1 MENLLDYRN
10 DPRAILCHEGNKNS
24 GRYPRGS
31 GERPYQHEGRRFGKA
46 KYQNPDGSLTKRGEA
61 RFEAEKRK
69 NALKKKENRVKDL
82 DDLRDPARWDREDTE
97 NRKGIVDASSKLVSE
112 LQKLENKSGKKK
124 KKTFD
129 LSNMSDA
136 ELRSFINRMQMEDQ
150 YSRLMSERDTE
161 VSKGRITVHDIL
173 DVAGDALAVGSSAI
187 AIALAIKQLKG

>member
-1 MENLLDYRN
+1 MELLDYRN
-10 DPRAILCHEGNKNS
+10 DPRSILIHEGNENS

-31 GERPYQHEGRRFGKA
+31 GERPYQHTGHRFGKA
-46 KYQNPDGSLTKRGEA
+46 KYQNPDGSLTAKGKA

-82 DDLRDPARWDREDTE
+82 DDLKDPARWSREDTE

-112 LQKLENKSGKKK
+112 LQKLESKSGKKK
-124 KKTFD
+124 QKKYD
-129 LSNMSDA
+129 LANMSDSD
-136 ELRSFINRMQMEDQ
+136 LRAIINRMQMEDQ
-150 YSRLMSERDTE
+150 YSRLMSDRDTD
-161 VSKGRITVHDIL
+161 VSKGKVTVHDIL